1 MYKQVLQSIAGI
13 DIYPVI
19 SLLIFFTF
27 FMGLVVWMFK
37 IKKSYLTKMSNL
49 PIESSNDNSQ
59 EVQQ

>member
-1 MYKQVLQSIAGI
+1 MYKQVLQNIAGI

-37 IKKSYLTKMSNL
+37 IKKSYLTKMSHL
-49 PIESSNDNSQ
+49 PLENSNDNSQ
-59 EVQQ
+59 EVHK